1 MIFQIFSISLQL
13 TAVVHQYFFYVCES
27 ENRVALF
34 GVLYGYKGLLQIIA
48 LILAY
53 YTRKVKVK
61 GLNDSRYIAA
71 ATYVTSIVLAIIILS
86 TYTLAD
92 YVNAFPA
99 VVGVGL
105 LVGTTMILV
114 LVFVPKVSKG

>member
-1 MIFQIFSISLQL
+1 M
-13 TAVVHQYFFYVCES
+13 VHQHFFYVCES
-27 ENRVALF
+27 EGRAALF
-34 GVLYGYKGLLQIIA
+34 GMLYGYKGLLQIIA
-48 LILAY
+48 IILAY
-53 YTRKVKVK
+53 YIRKVKVK

-71 ATYVTSIVLAIIILS
+71 ATYITSIVLAIIIVS

-99 VVGVGL
+99 VVGVSL

-114 LVFVPKVSKG
+114 LVFMPKVSKKRNTIIF